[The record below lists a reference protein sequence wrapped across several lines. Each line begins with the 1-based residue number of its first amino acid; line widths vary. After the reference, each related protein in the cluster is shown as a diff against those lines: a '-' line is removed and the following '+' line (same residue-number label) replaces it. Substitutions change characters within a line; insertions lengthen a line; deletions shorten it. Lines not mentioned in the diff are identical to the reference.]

1 METELQVGVLAYNRD
16 LRVREAMETVAAW
29 AARHGRIKL
38 ICADTIPAEWIP
50 PEALSVN
57 EQRLR
62 SVHVLIS
69 IGGDG
74 TFLSAARLVEAL
86 QTPILGVHTGKTGFL
101 TDTPLEELGV
111 ALEGI
116 SREDYGIRPRLMMEV
131 QRRSAGKNLA
141 VETVLNEVL
150 VRPVHPN
157 RMVNLRVEVNG
168 RFLTDYW
175 ADFLIIATPTGST
188 AYNLSAGGPILHP
201 TTEAFII
208 TAVNPPSL
216 SVRPLV
222 VPASARLLVRDN
234 EGQGCSLTLDG
245 REETLLEPGQDLLLT
260 RSSSSTLFI
269 QSSNYAF
276 VDALKEKLGWCGN
289 FRNTRG
295 TDGC

>member
-1 METELQVGVLAYNRD
+1 METELQVGILAYNRD
-16 LRVREAMETVAAW
+16 PRVREAMSIVERW
-29 AARHGRIKL
+29 ARDRERIRL
-38 ICADTIPAEWIP
+38 LCAESIPEEWV
-50 PEALSVN
+50 PEGALRVN

-62 SVHVLIS
+62 CAHVLVS

-74 TFLSAARLVEAL
+74 TFLSAARLVAAL

-101 TDTPLEELGV
+101 TETPLEGLEL
-111 ALEGI
+111 ALRAIAEHNYEI
-116 SREDYGIRPRLMMEV
+116 LPRLMMDV
-131 QRRSAGKNLA
+131 QRRRHGEE
-141 VETVLNEVL
+141 VEVESILNEVL
-150 VRPVHPN
+150 IRPKSPN

-175 ADFLIIATPTGST
+175 ADFMIIATPTGST

-222 VPASARLLVRDN
+222 VPASSRLLVRDN
-234 EGQGCSLTLDG
+234 EGHGCLLTLDG
-245 REETLLEPGQDLLLT
+245 RDEMKLEPGEELMLT
-260 RSSSSTLFI
+260 RSAWSTLFI
-269 QSSNYAF
+269 EAGHYAF